1 MPATTL
7 ISTGWIAMAAVMAVL
22 WVVQRR
28 IRDAGVVDVG
38 WSWGVGALGA
48 TWAALADGLPER
60 RLLVALLVGAWS
72 ARLGWHILTDRVL
85 AGCEDGRYA
94 RMREDWGDAFDRRM
108 LGFFQAQGVLAVVF
122 ALPALVAA
130 TVGRPSLGA
139 LDALAV
145 IVWAVAVGGEGL
157 ADRQLA
163 RHKTDPANRGRTC
176 RRGLWRYSR
185 HPNYFFEWLHWWSYA
200 VLAVGSPWW
209 WVPVA
214 AALLMLYFVVLV
226 TGIPPTER
234 RALES
239 RGEDYRRYQRETSA
253 FVPWFPKET
262 TGG

>member
-1 MPATTL
+1 MPATVL
-7 ISTGWIAMAAVMAVL
+7 IPAGWLAMIVIMAGL

-38 WSWGVGALGA
+38 WTWGVGALA
-48 TWAALADGLPER
+48 VSWAALADGLPER
-60 RLLVALLVGAWS
+60 RLLVALLAGLWS
-72 ARLGWHILTDRVL
+72 ARLGWHILSDRVL
-85 AGCEDGRYA
+85 KGDEDGRYA
-94 RMREDWGDAFDRRM
+94 RMREDWGEVFDRRM

-130 TVGRPSLGA
+130 TVDRPALGL

-145 IVWAVAVGGEGL
+145 AVWVVAIGGEWL

-163 RHKTDPANRGRTC
+163 RHKADPANRGRTC
-176 RRGLWRYSR
+176 RRGLWRTSR

-200 VLAVGSPWW
+200 ILAIGSPWW

-214 AALLMLYFVVLV
+214 AAVLMLYFVVFL

-253 FVPWFPKET
+253 FVPWFPKESA
-262 TGG
+262 GG